1 VVDRADE
8 MTNAVRA
15 MVFDAD
21 GVIVR
26 PRTWFVHAA
35 ERTHHI
41 PRVEF
46 MAFIH
51 GDFKR
56 CTTGELELKDALL
69 PLLEHWQVNV
79 GLDAFIRD
87 WLTHEHAVDT
97 RLLERIARIRAR
109 GMPCYLGTNQERHR
123 AAYMRHEM
131 GLQDAL
137 DGVFASCDLGA
148 RKTEAAFYE
157 RVQETLHLEPQQ
169 ILFWDDAAQNVEAA
183 REAGWQAELYTGLRG
198 FDTHLLHRFGRR
210 RGTWDPTR

>member
-1 VVDRADE
+1 

-35 ERTHHI
+35 ERTHNI
-41 PRVEF
+41 PRAAF

-87 WLTHEHAVDT
+87 WLTHEHEVDT

-131 GLQDAL
+131 GLRDVL
-137 DGVFASCDLGA
+137 DGVFASCDLGGS
-148 RKTEAAFYE
+148 
-157 RVQETLHLEPQQ
+157 Q
-169 ILFWDDAAQNVEAA
+169 
-183 REAGWQAELYTGLRG
+183 TGRGVLR
-198 FDTHLLHRFGRR
+198 TRP
-210 RGTWDPTR
+210 RGTRPRVAPDAPLGRDRAERRSGSRDSMAGGVVHGSARLRQASAAPIRVAQRCSRRVTPGLKP